1 MQEKIQKTSPIK
13 ERILY
18 FIETLAISKREFYRI
33 TGISRGTLESNT
45 GITEEIMARFFA
57 NFPKVSEKWLLTGEG
72 NMLKSEIEEVETTSW
87 RKKLPLLPM
96 SAVAGW
102 SGVEEMG
109 VRCSDCQWVELPDIL
124 DFGADFLIRA
134 NGDSMSPT
142 YCSGD
147 ILACK
152 SIRELNFFQWGKVY
166 VIDSSQGVMVKRLEQ
181 SDDDESI
188 LCVSD
193 NPRFRPF
200 SLRKDE
206 IRSISLVVG
215 LIRAE

>member
-1 MQEKIQKTSPIK
+1 
-13 ERILY
+13 
-18 FIETLAISKREFYRI
+18 
-33 TGISRGTLESNT
+33 
-45 GITEEIMARFFA
+45 
-57 NFPKVSEKWLLTGEG
+57 
-72 NMLKSEIEEVETTSW
+72 MLKSEIEEVETTVW

-102 SGVEEMG
+102 SGVEELG

-181 SDDDESI
+181 SDDEESI

-215 LIRAE
+215 LFRAE

>member
-1 MQEKIQKTSPIK
+1 
-13 ERILY
+13 
-18 FIETLAISKREFYRI
+18 
-33 TGISRGTLESNT
+33 
-45 GITEEIMARFFA
+45 
-57 NFPKVSEKWLLTGEG
+57 
-72 NMLKSEIEEVETTSW
+72 
-87 RKKLPLLPM
+87 
-96 SAVAGW
+96 
-102 SGVEEMG
+102 MG